1 MAENSSTHP
10 RVLRLRQVQDR
21 VGLSRSTIY
30 DRLDSRSSRFDEDFP
45 RPIKIGKSAVGWVQ
59 SEVAA
64 YVEKMIRR
72 SREEFANS

>member
-1 MAENSSTHP
+1 MELSSTS
-10 RVLRLRQVQDR
+10 RLIRR
-21 VGLSRSTIY
+21 KELEHITGLSRSTIY

-45 RPIKIGKSAVGWVQ
+45 RPIKIGQSVVGWVQ